1 MRLLRQG
8 DVILVPIEQVT
19 GTKLPHLTLAKGEVT
34 GHSHRIGNG
43 EAELYEEAGT
53 LYLRVLGASA
63 TLVHEE
69 HRAIDVAQG
78 DWLVK
83 IQREY
88 EPEGWHHVAD

>member
-1 MRLLRQG
+1 
-8 DVILVPIEQVT
+8 
-19 GTKLPHLTLAKGEVT
+19 
-34 GHSHRIGNG
+34 
-43 EAELYEEAGT
+43 
-53 LYLRVLGASA
+53 LRVLGASA

-88 EPEGWHHVAD
+88 KPEGWHHVAD